1 MDKKIV
7 LAKLE
12 EIEMLANEWDDPQL
26 DDFMGMVNL
35 HHILNKTKYIQRE
48 LDSKIVMPEVFDDF
62 AKKFDLTIQQGEQSL
77 DEALNEIH
85 MMYMHGGSKFNDL
98 EDYMRSHGDEEF
110 YTKCVDALVNGY
122 EVEHG

>member
-1 MDKKIV
+1 MNKEKVIGISNRLNSIV
-7 LAKLE
+7 DEANRHPNGNPGHITWSKAVYA
-12 EIEMLANEWDDPQL
+12 IECLSKE
-26 DDFMGMVNL
+26 VN
-35 HHILNKTKYIQRE
+35 
-48 LDSKIVMPEVFDDF
+48 SKPVMPEVFDDF

-77 DEALNEIH
+77 DEALNEIY